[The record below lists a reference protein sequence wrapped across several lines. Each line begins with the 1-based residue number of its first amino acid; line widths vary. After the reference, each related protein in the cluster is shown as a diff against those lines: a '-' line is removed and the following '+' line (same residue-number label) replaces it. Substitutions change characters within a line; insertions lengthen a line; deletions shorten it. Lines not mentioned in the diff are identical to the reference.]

1 MEPCALGF
9 AELPD
14 LRDER
19 FAVLMGVHGV
29 LVRQFAEFV
38 GGEMVSFPVGG
49 GGSGVGVGRQVVQ
62 FCGSIVRALW
72 HRVPPGLNPNYDSAL
87 TAKLLP
93 IAQFRRKVQIHP

>member
-1 MEPCALGF
+1 VEPCALGF

-38 GGEMVSFPVGG
+38 GGEMVSFTVGG

-72 HRVPPGLNPNYDSAL
+72 HQDSPWSQPEL
-87 TAKLLP
+87 
-93 IAQFRRKVQIHP
+93 